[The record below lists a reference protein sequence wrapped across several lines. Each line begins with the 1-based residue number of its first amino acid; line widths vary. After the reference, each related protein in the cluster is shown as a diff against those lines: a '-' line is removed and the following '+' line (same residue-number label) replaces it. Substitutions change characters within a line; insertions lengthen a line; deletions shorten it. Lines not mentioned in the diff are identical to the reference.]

1 MSVAGFL
8 RNMFPSLP
16 QKIETRS
23 GDSIEDL
30 IARLGLGRG
39 TQAWTPPSV
48 RDALGFPA
56 IFRAVSLIS
65 GVTGALSMDA
75 YRNGNKLDPAD
86 RPRIMVRPDPFRK
99 PRSFFRGTAWNMATY
114 GDTVWWVG
122 KRGSDDEAL
131 SLLNLNPVEVLIEEN
146 PNDPRYPWVTWRN
159 LTTKRPVPAN
169 MKAAS
174 NDDFR
179 HLTFMQLPGELRG
192 VGPLQ
197 LCSAAVSVAVE
208 SQDFAANFYG
218 DGGYPSTVIKAAGT
232 LGSDNVTGTD
242 GLTEADVLRN
252 AWIARPNNVPKVIDQ
267 GIESVTQHEPD
278 VARVQMLQARDYGNG
293 EAARMFGMP
302 GSLLDYGSPGS
313 SLTYQ
318 NIEGEFTKWVRG
330 GLWPYFLEEIEQE
343 MSDLL
348 TRSTVARFNID
359 ALERADLKTRFEVYK
374 IGIDSGVMTPELA
387 QQKEGI
393 LPGDVE
399 NAPIPFAAPQAIPT
413 SIAARS
419 ADAPVPVRC
428 DGMRTLKGIIR
439 PCNKLLAEAGP
450 FVGTCSRCGK
460 EHLKVDA
467 A

>member
-1 MSVAGFL
+1 MNVPGFL
-8 RNMFPSLP
+8 RAMFPPLP
-16 QKIETRS
+16 KAEAPETRA
-23 GDSIEDL
+23 GDSIDDL

-39 TQAWTPPSV
+39 AQSWAPVSV
-48 RDALGFPA
+48 REALGVPA
-56 IFRAVSLIS
+56 VFRAVSLIA
-65 GVTGALSMDA
+65 GVTGSLSMDA
-75 YRNGNKLDPAD
+75 YRSGVKLDPED

-99 PRSFFRGTAWNMATY
+99 PRAFFKGTGWNMATL
-114 GDTVWWVG
+114 GEGWWWVA
-122 KRGSDDEAL
+122 KRGANDEAL
-131 SLLNLNPVEVLIEEN
+131 SLLNINPVEVFVEEN
-146 PNDPRYPWVTWRN
+146 SDDPRFPWITWRD
-159 LTTKRPVPAN
+159 LTTKRPLPAN
-169 MKAAS
+169 MRGAS

-179 HLTFMQLPGELRG
+179 HLPFMQLPGELRG

-197 LCSAAVSVAVE
+197 LCGAAASVAVE

-218 DGGYPSTVIKAAGT
+218 DGGYPSTIIKAAGT
-232 LGSDNVTGTD
+232 LGPDIVPGTEK
-242 GLTEADVLRN
+242 TEADLLRD

-267 GIESVTQHEPD
+267 GIESVTEHEPD
-278 VARVQMLQARDYGNG
+278 VARVQMLQARDYSNG
-293 EAARMFGMP
+293 EVARMFGMP
-302 GSLLDYGSPGS
+302 GSLLDYSTPGS

-359 ALERADLKTRFEVYK
+359 ALERADLKTRYEVYSL
-374 IGIDSGVMTPELA
+374 GITSGVLTAELA

-399 NAPIPFAAPQAIPT
+399 NAPVPLAPLAAIPT

-419 ADAPVPVRC
+419 AEPVRC
-428 DGMRTLKGIIR
+428 DGTRILKGIMR

-450 FVGTCSRCGK
+450 FVGTCPRCGK